1 MPCCVGYAR
10 ALGTTRATLM
20 RACRAAFGKAP
31 AEMVHDRLALKAMR
45 YLRFTAAGVAQV
57 SDCLGFTD
65 PTYFARF
72 FRNHAG
78 MTASVF
84 RRDHGWVAKEGA

>member
-1 MPCCVGYAR
+1 MICTVCTPGYSIAFK
-10 ALGTTRATLM
+10 ASSTRATLT

-78 MTASVF
+78 
-84 RRDHGWVAKEGA
+84 